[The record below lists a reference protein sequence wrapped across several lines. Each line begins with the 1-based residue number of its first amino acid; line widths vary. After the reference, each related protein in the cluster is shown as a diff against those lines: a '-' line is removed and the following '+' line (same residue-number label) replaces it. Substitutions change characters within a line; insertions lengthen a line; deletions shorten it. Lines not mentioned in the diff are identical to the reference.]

1 MTNIKRNK
9 KKGFTLIELIVVI
22 AILAIIAAL
31 AIPSFNSLK
40 DSSAKQVAE
49 SNARSVYTAGMAAEA
64 VAADGTNTAI
74 QAEFNK
80 LVETMKG
87 TGITVE
93 WDSTKDVATWE
104 GPINGKNWKATCAA
118 SGTNIVE

>member
-1 MTNIKRNK
+1 MKNMKKNK

-40 DSSAKQVAE
+40 DSSAKQVAM

-64 VAADGTNTAI
+64 IATDGTDTTI
-74 QAEFNK
+74 QKEFK
-80 LVETMKG
+80 ELIKG
-87 TGITVE
+87 MSGTSS
-93 WDSTKDVATWE
+93 WDSAKDVATWK
-104 GPINGKNWKATCAA
+104 GNVNGKTWTATCTAT
-118 SGTNIVE
+118 GTDLVK